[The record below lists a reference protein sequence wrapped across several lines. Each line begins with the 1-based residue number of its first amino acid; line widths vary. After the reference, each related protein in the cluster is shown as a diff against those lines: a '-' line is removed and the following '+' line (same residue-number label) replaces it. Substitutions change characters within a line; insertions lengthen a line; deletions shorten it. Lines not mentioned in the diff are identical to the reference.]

1 MEKMCIRHR
10 SLKTWII
17 FLFLVTLLASLSAA
31 PAMADEDDNAGVF
44 NKALS
49 SSCNVI
55 AETLKSGDYVRLH
68 GFDPH
73 TKKTIDIPS
82 KNYVRFLTSKNFIN
96 FLNN

>member
-1 MEKMCIRHR
+1 MR
-10 SLKTWII
+10 KTE
-17 FLFLVTLLASLSAA
+17 LVAQVSERTGLTKKDTGACVD
-31 PAMADEDDNAGVF
+31 AMVD
-44 NKALS
+44 
-49 SSCNVI
+49 VI